1 MRLKLALSLIA
12 LASPVGTSPAWAG
25 QGVQCADFQRHAD
38 GSWTPRGNV
47 TLDLPNG
54 HVELPP
60 DRVFTIGGAPLMG
73 VDFAAML
80 EQYCAPKP
88 R

>member
-1 MRLKLALSLIA
+1 MRLKLAIYLIA
-12 LASPVGTSPAWAG
+12 LASPVLTCPVWAG
-25 QGVQCADFQRHAD
+25 QDVQCAEFQRHAD
-38 GSWTPRGNV
+38 GSWTPRGTV
-47 TLDLPNG
+47 VLDLPNG

-60 DRVFTIGGAPLMG
+60 DRVFTVGGAPLMG

-80 EQYCAPKP
+80 EQYCAPKS